1 MVGIV
6 TFSRWNQLLR
16 ILAQNMPLIVITG
29 IPCSG
34 KSTVT
39 KAIKEHLETQ
49 SKKVLVV
56 SEDEILE
63 RNGDDRNVTLSD
75 SIKEKTLRSELK
87 GQVLRHLTK
96 DTVVILDALNYIKGY
111 RYELYCA
118 SKSVKTTQ
126 VTVHCDI
133 SSPTGWAWNESRFDE
148 KNKWSKETFDA
159 LVMRYE
165 PPIGTNRW
173 DSPLLLSLEAIP
185 LNLESLE
192 AALFDRKPPPPNQST
207 QCQPLSSTNFLHEL
221 DKTTSSINSALLE
234 AQKLGLGGSDLKV
247 PGTEERVRATR
258 HVTMAE
264 LAKTKRQFINYAKT
278 RAIEDVGKL
287 ATMFVQY
294 LNSTLFN

>member
-1 MVGIV
+1 MKTRNLTKGVFAVCIIRKFWSIIV
-6 TFSRWNQLLR
+6 FLNIFLQ
-16 ILAQNMPLIVITG
+16 
-29 IPCSG
+29 
-34 KSTVT
+34 
-39 KAIKEHLETQ
+39 
-49 SKKVLVV
+49 VLVV

-165 PPIGTNRW
+165 APIGTNRW

-234 AQKLGLGGSDLKV
+234 AQKLGLGKLCTYVFIRTWIKFRYF
-247 PGTEERVRATR
+247 EKATKIWPFS
-258 HVTMAE
+258 HFFFDIT
-264 LAKTKRQFINYAKT
+264 
-278 RAIEDVGKL
+278 
-287 ATMFVQY
+287 
-294 LNSTLFN
+294 